1 MSILKNNEFFFKL
14 ACILV
19 VIKCGIRKAIRVGKI
34 INKNVMPRPNECSV
48 LDCLAVLMHYSIQMD
63 GERDQNEINVAI
75 SKLKEWVPGEEELA
89 IPALKK
95 AVDWLANSNVGEE
108 VIFCLDTIKSRMN
121 KDALTA
127 VLSDLKSIFEAD
139 GKVTDEERK
148 VYKIIVD
155 HIK

>member
-1 MSILKNNEFFFKL
+1 MSVQ
-14 ACILV
+14 CY
-19 VIKCGIRKAIRVGKI
+19 
-34 INKNVMPRPNECSV
+34 
-48 LDCLAVLMHYSIQMD
+48 CLAVLMHYSIHMD

-89 IPALKK
+89 ILALEK
-95 AVDWLANSNVGEE
+95 AVGWLANSNVGEE

>member
-1 MSILKNNEFFFKL
+1 
-14 ACILV
+14 
-19 VIKCGIRKAIRVGKI
+19 
-34 INKNVMPRPNECSV
+34 
-48 LDCLAVLMHYSIQMD
+48 
-63 GERDQNEINVAI
+63 
-75 SKLKEWVPGEEELA
+75 
-89 IPALKK
+89 
-95 AVDWLANSNVGEE
+95 
-108 VIFCLDTIKSRMN
+108 MN

>member
-1 MSILKNNEFFFKL
+1 MNIHFFLRITSKL
-14 ACILV
+14 AIV
-19 VIKCGIRKAIRVGKI
+19 RCGIRKAIRVGKI
-34 INKNVMPRPNECSV
+34 KNKKVMPRPNECSV
-48 LDCLAVLMHYSIQMD
+48 LDCLAVLMHYSIHMD

-89 IPALKK
+89 IPALEK
-95 AVDWLANSNVGEE
+95 AVGWLANSNVGEE